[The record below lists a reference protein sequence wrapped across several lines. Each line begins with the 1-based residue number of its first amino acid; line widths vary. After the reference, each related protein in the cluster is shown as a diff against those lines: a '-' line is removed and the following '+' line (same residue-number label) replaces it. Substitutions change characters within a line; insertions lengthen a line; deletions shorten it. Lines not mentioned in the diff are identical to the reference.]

1 MPIPSP
7 DSLPLLLDQIQELLD
22 AAWAC
27 RRDEPQETL
36 RVARLVLEQPLKEPE
51 LARATLCLGCGL
63 LYRGEFNAAEPEL
76 RQALHLY
83 EELADQE
90 GLRNSLN
97 ALGTAKA
104 RQGRPVEALELFLQ
118 VRQLSVALGDVKSEI
133 RALNSI
139 GAVYGIMGDHPN
151 AVHYLLLVLGLG
163 RQHGL
168 PLMERYALSN
178 LSMAYNEM
186 GRHHDALEAAI
197 ASLKVQVEDSLPA
210 LEAATL
216 QNAGQAHFGLRQFL
230 EARAMYLKASELLE
244 RSGDQSDLAGIDLFL
259 GQLAQQRGKLD
270 EARHLFERG
279 ATIYQKIGDDYG
291 QVTVLLHLGELLGTT
306 GQMDD
311 AVSALIRARSLAE
324 AGQIRNELCKIDLAL
339 SRLYRDSGR
348 PHEALAHL
356 EQHLQLNSEL
366 FNAASDQRLQSL
378 RVQFELEQA
387 ERERQA
393 AQRQNAELMELN
405 ARLEATNCDLTAA
418 QTRTAEL
425 MARLEQHANEDA
437 LTGLPNRRAF
447 DAALARVSPS
457 QQISVVLCDI
467 DHFKIVNDRFSHLVG
482 DEVLRH
488 VAALLRG
495 QLHRG
500 DLLARYGGEEFV
512 LLLARASEAATLE
525 LCEDLRRATENHDW
539 SAVRPGLSLTIS
551 LGAAVAQLNPATL
564 AVQDV
569 MQTADDALYAAKNA
583 GRNRVEVRQAR
594 ASSAG

>member
-1 MPIPSP
+1 M
-7 DSLPLLLDQIQELLD
+7 LD

-27 RRDEPQETL
+27 QRSDPQECL
-36 RVARLVLEQPLKEPE
+36 RVSRQVLEQPLEEPE

-63 LYRGEFNAAEPEL
+63 LYQGEFNAAEPEL

-83 EELADQE
+83 KELADQK
-90 GLRNSLN
+90 GQLGSLN

-133 RALNSI
+133 RALNST
-139 GAVYGIMGDHPN
+139 GAVHGIMGDHPN

-168 PLMERYALSN
+168 PLMERYALTN

-186 GRHHDALEAAI
+186 GRHHDALEAAT
-197 ASLKVQVEDSLPA
+197 ACLKIQVEDSLPA
-210 LEAATL
+210 LEASAL
-216 QNAGQAHFGLRQFL
+216 QNAGQAHFGLRQFP
-230 EARAMYLKASELLE
+230 EAQAMYLKASELIE
-244 RSGDQSDLAGIDLFL
+244 HSGDQSDLAGIDLFL
-259 GQLAQQRGKLD
+259 GRVAQQQGKLD

-279 ATIYQKIGDDYG
+279 VTIYQKSGDDYG
-291 QVTVLLHLGELLGTT
+291 QVTVLLHLGELLGLTR
-306 GQMDD
+306 QVED
-311 AVSALIRARSLAE
+311 ALNALHRARSLAE
-324 AGQIRNELCKIDLAL
+324 AGQLRNELCKIDLAL

-348 PHEALAHL
+348 PQEALTHL

-393 AQRQNAELMELN
+393 AQRQNAELTELN
-405 ARLEATNCDLTAA
+405 ARLEATNRDLTVA

-425 MARLEQHANEDA
+425 MVRLEQHANEDA
-437 LTGLPNRRAF
+437 LTGLPNRRVF
-447 DAALARVSPS
+447 DAALERVLPS

-488 VAALLRG
+488 VATLLRG
-495 QLHRG
+495 QLHRS

-512 LLLARASEAATLE
+512 LLLTGASEAATLE

-539 SAVRPGLSLTIS
+539 STVRPGLSLTIS
-551 LGAAVAQLNPATL
+551 LGVAVAQLNPATL
-564 AVQDV
+564 AVRDV
-569 MQTADDALYAAKNA
+569 VQAADDALYAAKNA
-583 GRNRVEVRQAR
+583 GRNRVEVRQAK

>member
-1 MPIPSP
+1 M
-7 DSLPLLLDQIQELLD
+7 
-22 AAWAC
+22 
-27 RRDEPQETL
+27 
-36 RVARLVLEQPLKEPE
+36 RVSRQVLEQALDEPE
-51 LARATLCLGCGL
+51 LARATLCLGGGL
-63 LYRGEFNAAEPEL
+63 LYQGEFNAAEPEL
-76 RQALHLY
+76 RRALSLY
-83 EELADQE
+83 KELTDQE
-90 GLRNSLN
+90 GQLDSLI

-118 VRQLSVALGDVKSEI
+118 VRHLHVTLGNVEGEI

-168 PLMERYALSN
+168 PLMEQHALSN

-186 GRHHDALEAAI
+186 GQHHDALEAAT
-197 ASLKVQVEDSLPA
+197 ACLKIQAENSLPA
-210 LEAATL
+210 LEAAAL
-216 QNAGQAHFGLRQFL
+216 QNAGQAHFGLQQFP
-230 EARAMYLKASELLE
+230 EAQAMYLKASKLIEH
-244 RSGDQSDLAGIDLFL
+244 SGNQSDLTGTDLFL
-259 GQLAQQRGKLD
+259 GRVAQQQGNLD
-270 EARHLFERG
+270 GARQIFERCLK
-279 ATIYQKIGDDYG
+279 IYQKIGDDYG
-291 QVTVLLHLGELLGTT
+291 QVTALMHLGELLGTT
-306 GQMDD
+306 GQVDD
-311 AVSALIRARSLAE
+311 ALSALIRARSLAE
-324 AGQIRNELCKIDLAL
+324 SGQLRDKLCEIDLAL
-339 SRLYRDSGR
+339 SKLYRDSGR
-348 PHEALAHL
+348 PYEALTHL
-356 EQHLQLNSEL
+356 EQHLQLRGEL
-366 FNAASDQRLQSL
+366 FNAESDQRLQSL

-387 ERERQA
+387 ERERLA
-393 AQRQNAELMELN
+393 TQRQNAELTELN
-405 ARLEATNCDLTAA
+405 ARLEATNRDLTAA

-447 DAALARVSPS
+447 DAALDRVSRS

-467 DHFKIVNDRFSHLVG
+467 DHFKAVNDRFSHLVG

-512 LLLARASEAATLE
+512 LLLTGASEAATLE

-539 SAVRPGLSLTIS
+539 STVRPGLSLTIS
-551 LGAAVAQLNPATL
+551 LGVAVAQLNPATL

-569 MQTADDALYAAKNA
+569 MQSADDALYAAKNA
-583 GRNRVEVRQAR
+583 GRNRVEIRQVKP
-594 ASSAG
+594 SAG